1 MLILRPMKVHLVR
14 LLLLCYI
21 TQGGTGGVSF
31 ANKNVSG
38 LQKYLRFQ
46 NEYNKVEIE
55 LRVVQ
60 FWTEIKLVITN
71 RTPASRSCDFVITR
85 LISVQIALHSV
96 QLPLL
101 IMPMHP
107 VKPLIRCNATQCTL
121 ISILLCFTP
130 DDFTRQVEGAASQW
144 VKWNIILIALNKG
157 DFNTSQDFSWHLER
171 CNRIHPIS
179 HVLYYLYNL
188 IYMLLNIILFFP
200 FKY

>member
-1 MLILRPMKVHLVR
+1 
-14 LLLLCYI
+14 
-21 TQGGTGGVSF
+21 VSF

-96 QLPLL
+96 QLPL
-101 IMPMHP
+101 
-107 VKPLIRCNATQCTL
+107 
-121 ISILLCFTP
+121 F
-130 DDFTRQVEGAASQW
+130 
-144 VKWNIILIALNKG
+144 IALL
-157 DFNTSQDFSWHLER
+157 FVLLPSLIVLHACSRLM
-171 CNRIHPIS
+171 IS
-179 HVLYYLYNL
+179 
-188 IYMLLNIILFFP
+188 P
-200 FKY
+200 KQTK

>member
-1 MLILRPMKVHLVR
+1 M
-14 LLLLCYI
+14 
-21 TQGGTGGVSF
+21 SF

-101 IMPMHP
+101 NMVQLTTEQRIFVIKCLRNKH
-107 VKPLIRCNATQCTL
+107 L
-121 ISILLCFTP
+121 
-130 DDFTRQVEGAASQW
+130 AAYS
-144 VKWNIILIALNKG
+144 VCL
-157 DFNTSQDFSWHLER
+157 
-171 CNRIHPIS
+171 
-179 HVLYYLYNL
+179 VLD
-188 IYMLLNIILFFP
+188 
-200 FKY
+200 